1 MKKTGKPVVLGG
13 TPVRQKPFSSRPM
26 VDEREVEAVAQSMR
40 KGLFSRFVGSNI
52 PGTREALRKT
62 SAELRDLSGS
72 HTFFGGP
79 NVRRFEADWAEA
91 HGVPY
96 AIAVN
101 SATSGLTAALMAM
114 DIGPGDEVVTTTLSF
129 TATATAIVAA
139 NAIPIF
145 ADIDPE
151 TLCLSAATVAQ
162 VLTPKTRCILPVH
175 WCGNAG
181 DFDAILRLASER
193 GLRVLEDAAQA
204 PGTLYQGRALGGWG
218 DAGVFSFSE
227 PKNVTTGEGGMIIT
241 HDPAIASKCRL
252 IRNHGEAV
260 PSSEDPDEEVVNA
273 VGYNFRMVEAT
284 AAMGWVQTSKLA
296 EANRIRHE
304 NHLHFVSRV
313 RGVTGGC
320 LLPQRL
326 THPESFACYTAA
338 FRWKEE
344 ESGLSRNLIART
356 LRAEGIPLATGV
368 GRLMSG
374 HPMFLRKLAF
384 GRGHCPFSCHLHGGN
399 VEYDAA
405 KLPAVHM
412 VHDRE
417 YLGFF
422 LMGWPNAESDMD
434 DIVSAFEKVMDWRE
448 ELAEFEKANPGG
460 ELAFDRG
467 RG

>member
-1 MKKTGKPVVLGG
+1 
-13 TPVRQKPFSSRPM
+13 M

-40 KGLFSRFVGSNI
+40 EGLFSRFVGSNL
-52 PGTREALRKT
+52 PGTRESLGKT
-62 SAELRDLSGS
+62 SAELRELAGS

-79 NVRRFEADWAEA
+79 NVRRFEAEWAEK

-114 DIGPGDEVVTTTLSF
+114 DIGPGDEVVTTPLSF

-139 NAIPIF
+139 NAIPVF

-151 TLCLSAATVAQ
+151 TLCLSAETVAR
-162 VLTPKTRCILPVH
+162 VLTPKTRCLLPVH

-181 DFDAILRLASER
+181 DFDAVLRLAGER

-204 PGTLYQGRALGGWG
+204 PGTYYQGRALGGWG
-218 DAGVFSFSE
+218 NAGVFSFSE

-241 HDPAIASKCRL
+241 SDPAIAAKCRL
-252 IRNHGEAV
+252 IRNHGEAI
-260 PSSEDPDEEVVNA
+260 PNSEDSDADVMNA
-273 VGYNFRMVEAT
+273 VGFNFRMVEAT
-284 AAMGWVQTSKLA
+284 AAMGWVQTSKLG
-296 EANRIRHE
+296 EANRIRHG
-304 NHLHFVSRV
+304 NFQYFMDRMH
-313 RGVTGGC
+313 GVADGC

-344 ESGLSRNLIART
+344 ESGLSRNLIARA

-368 GRLMSG
+368 GRLMSN
-374 HPMFLRKLAF
+374 HPMFQRRLAF
-384 GRGHCPFSCHLHGGN
+384 GRGHCPFSCHLHEGR

-405 KLPAVHM
+405 KLPAAQQ

-417 YLGFF
+417 YLAFF
-422 LMGWPNAESDMD
+422 LMGWPNTEADMD
-434 DIVSAFEKVMDWRE
+434 DIVAAFEKIIDWRE
-448 ELAEFEKANPGG
+448 ELMEFEKTNPNS

-467 RG
+467 RV